1 MTARDPDQDEEVVAD
16 GRQAEYAADA
26 WLLAQCMHDRVKV
39 LRGRHGESLGL
50 PRTVLHVDGYG
61 EITARHLCHR
71 HFTVQLGRRHSGRE
85 GRPLGSR
92 LAAARTV
99 TAFGTESAWI
109 GGPMILLGLR
119 LHKRLAAI
127 GLQWVLGYAE
137 ASEHYGC
144 SSCGREVS
152 DVEEG
157 LHLGSCSLRDLLP
170 RDQPSRRSPFR

>member
-1 MTARDPDQDEEVVAD
+1 ME
-16 GRQAEYAADA
+16 
-26 WLLAQCMHDRVKV
+26 K
-39 LRGRHGESLGL
+39 L
-50 PRTVLHVDGYG
+50 PLVISATV
-61 EITARHLCHR
+61 TSPSSS
-71 HFTVQLGRRHSGRE
+71 RRLSGRE

-137 ASEHYGC
+137 
-144 SSCGREVS
+144 VS

-157 LHLGSCSLRDLLP
+157 PHLGSCRLRDLLP